1 MTRKGVG
8 SATAALTRSLLVGLT
23 LIWLVGV
30 VGSGFVLKRLIDLK
44 SDDEMQE
51 SGAILMSL
59 IRHTD
64 DLLVTA
70 AVMGETHPPAGSG
83 TPHHRYVFQ
92 VRDATGRLLLRSNH
106 APPQPFDVPMLEG
119 LADASPWRVLTLH
132 DPAGQRWVHFADPLA
147 ERRDALYEALLWL
160 MLPLAGVLAF
170 AVFIVY
176 RASRSLTRQVQQTA
190 LAVSRQDPQALGML
204 SLTGVVTEMRPAV
217 EATNRLI
224 ARLADALEGERS
236 FTYNSAHELRTP
248 IAAALAQAQLLAA
261 STADTAFR
269 KQADALVGSLAR
281 LTRLAERLL
290 ALARA
295 EGSEPLTREPVD
307 LDQVVRLVVD
317 EFTRDPRLAHRRI
330 EAQTAPVRV
339 RGDLDAVGLALRN
352 LVENAVVHGIG
363 ASLIRVACG
372 SAPDGAF
379 IAVTDDGA
387 GVGAGEIPRLAKRFA
402 RGAQATGQGAG
413 LGLSI
418 VQTLARR
425 LGAHLALESPPAGAA
440 HGFEARL
447 TWPAPTARP
456 RGAPAR

>member
-23 LIWLVGV
+23 LIWLIGV
-30 VGSGFVLKRLIDLK
+30 VGSGFVLKRLIDVK

-70 AVMGETHPPAGSG
+70 AVMGETQTPAGSG

-92 VRDATGRLLLRSNH
+92 VRDASGRLLLRSNH
-106 APPQPFDVPMLEG
+106 APPQPFDVPLLEG

-132 DPAGQRWVHFADPLA
+132 DAAGQRWVHFADPLA

-204 SLTGVVTEMRPAV
+204 PLTGVVTEMRPAV

-248 IAAALAQAQLLAA
+248 IAAALARRNCWRRAPSIRRSGSRPTRWSGPSRGSRGWRNGCWPSRAPKGRSRSRVIRWTWTGSSAWSSTSSRATRGSPTAA
-261 STADTAFR
+261 SRPRPRPSASGAT
-269 KQADALVGSLAR
+269 S
-281 LTRLAERLL
+281 TRSASRC
-290 ALARA
+290 ATWSRTP
-295 EGSEPLTREPVD
+295 SS
-307 LDQVVRLVVD
+307 
-317 EFTRDPRLAHRRI
+317 
-330 EAQTAPVRV
+330 TAP
-339 RGDLDAVGLALRN
+339 
-352 LVENAVVHGIG
+352 E
-363 ASLIRVACG
+363 
-372 SAPDGAF
+372 
-379 IAVTDDGA
+379 
-387 GVGAGEIPRLAKRFA
+387 PR
-402 RGAQATGQGAG
+402 
-413 LGLSI
+413 
-418 VQTLARR
+418 
-425 LGAHLALESPPAGAA
+425 
-440 HGFEARL
+440 
-447 TWPAPTARP
+447 
-456 RGAPAR
+456 